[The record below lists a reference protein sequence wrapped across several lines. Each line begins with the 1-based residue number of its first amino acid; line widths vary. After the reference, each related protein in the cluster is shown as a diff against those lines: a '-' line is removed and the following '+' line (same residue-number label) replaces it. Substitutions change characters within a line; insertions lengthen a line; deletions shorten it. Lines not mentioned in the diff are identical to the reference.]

1 MTPDLKRDLRLLKLR
16 GAFDPKRFYKTNDT
30 SKLPTHFAV
39 SKRENSVPFPALSA
53 WQLFAPWRTLSHSGF
68 HWLPPSAKHRV

>member
-1 MTPDLKRDLRLLKLR
+1 MTPELKRDLRLLKLR

-39 SKRENSVPFPALSA
+39 GFRGPGSPAYPSRLRLSCPGEDEN
-53 WQLFAPWRTLSHSGF
+53 
-68 HWLPPSAKHRV
+68 

>member
-1 MTPDLKRDLRLLKLR
+1 MWKLTSLSLRVSSLAAGLGAPEITPDLKRDLRLLKLR

-39 SKRENSVPFPALSA
+39 GGGGLCMPAGCLLSCC
-53 WQLFAPWRTLSHSGF
+53 
-68 HWLPPSAKHRV
+68 